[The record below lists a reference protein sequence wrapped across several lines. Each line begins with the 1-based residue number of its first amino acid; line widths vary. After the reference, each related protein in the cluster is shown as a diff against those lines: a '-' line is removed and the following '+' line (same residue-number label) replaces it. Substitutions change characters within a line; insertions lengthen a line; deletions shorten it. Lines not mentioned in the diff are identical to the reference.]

1 MKKLALS
8 IAACTTA
15 LFNLSS
21 CGGDKGGANDS
32 IQASNVSTGV
42 ADPDTSK
49 VHAHQFESTLNI
61 RYIDLDR
68 ILTEYNY
75 AKQENS
81 KLNNQSQKVETRAR
95 ELDKQLTNKANAIQ
109 QKGNNNGY
117 LSQQD
122 YEKDMADFQALQQN
136 AQQEM
141 AKLQQNLEA
150 SGIKAQAAIMK
161 SIENELTKYN
171 NEKHYDAILL
181 KSSGIFNPSL
191 DITDEIIAI
200 LNAAPATEE
209 TKEAK

>member
-8 IAACTTA
+8 IVACFTA
-15 LFNLSS
+15 LFSLSS

-32 IQASNVSTGV
+32 IQGNDSTEV
-42 ADPDTSK
+42 AAPDTSK
-49 VHAHQFESTLNI
+49 VHAHQFETTLNI
-61 RYIDLDR
+61 RYIDLDK

-117 LSQQD
+117 TSQQD

-200 LNAAPATEE
+200 LNATPAATEE
-209 TKEAK
+209 TK